1 MVRKTISCM
10 AIAVAA
16 ILASAYTLTGCQSHQ
31 GDEDQLENDIDSFAT
46 YYFNWQFPKT
56 QKYCTQ
62 SSEPWLR
69 YAASNVH
76 QADVDLLRTKAEAAT
91 IEINDIDFSD
101 DGANATVSITAY
113 NFLQMDTIGQEAHL
127 VEEADFLLPMCM
139 ENGVWKVRMASLP
152 QSGKKNHD

>member
-1 MVRKTISCM
+1 MIRKTISCM

-16 ILASAYTLTGCQSHQ
+16 ILTSVYTLTGCQSHQ
-31 GDEDQLENDIDSFAT
+31 GDENQLENDIDSFAT

-76 QADVDLLRTKAEAAT
+76 QADVDLLRSKAADAT

-101 DGANATVSITAY
+101 DGANATVSITVY
-113 NFLQMDTIGQEAHL
+113 NFLQMDTIGQEAPNIHDHL
-127 VEEADFLLPMCM
+127 SYFQFRFL
-139 ENGVWKVRMASLP
+139 VRD
-152 QSGKKNHD
+152 KFHNTNHT

>member
-1 MVRKTISCM
+1 MIRKTISCM

-16 ILASAYTLTGCQSHQ
+16 ILTSVYTLTGCQSHQ

-76 QADVDLLRTKAEAAT
+76 EADVERLRTKSEDAT
-91 IEINDIDFSD
+91 VEINNISFGD
-101 DGANATVSITAY
+101 DGTSAIASVTVH

-127 VEEADFLLPMCM
+127 VDEAEFLLPMSM
-139 ENGVWKVRMASLP
+139 ENNAWKINLNKLP
-152 QSGKKNHD
+152 